1 MSSMSRRRKATGI
14 VTVVAAVTMAPLLL
28 GPGTSSASSHR
39 EAPLIAGLPQLDNTD
54 VYAFRS
60 PGNDGTVTLISNWI
74 PFEEPSGGPNFY
86 PFSNHAAYD
95 INIDN
100 NGDGKP
106 DITYQWAFSSSY
118 LNSNTFLYNTGVVH
132 HLTDSTLN
140 FRQVYTLTRIGYNAA
155 GKQNSSTVLAK
166 NVPAAPSDTGQASMP
181 NYATLRSEAIKTIG
195 AGKTFAGQA
204 DDPFFLDLRVFDL
217 LYGGNTGGKGFTE
230 IGRDSLAHYNVN
242 TIALKVPL
250 SELALNHN
258 ATRNPVVGIWSTTLA
273 KSADGSSAQV
283 SRLGNPLVNEVVV
296 PVALKDAFNSLPPAL
311 DHTIAAVVNKVKV
324 PEVPQLVQSIYGIA
338 APKTPRNDLVEVF
351 LTGISKNSGGP
362 IAVDLNS
369 QLLNKDVNPKAFI
382 PAEELR
388 LNLEV
393 PWHANPSRLGV
404 LGGDTQGY
412 PNGRRLTDDV
422 VDIELQALEGALP
435 PYGRNVSAI
444 GDGVNKNDASFMGG
458 FPYVALP
465 HAG

>member
-1 MSSMSRRRKATGI
+1 MSAVRRRRRIVGA
-14 VTVVAAVTMAPLLL
+14 VTVVAAATIAPLLL
-28 GPGTSSASSHR
+28 VPGTSSASSHR

-54 VYAFRS
+54 LYAFRS
-60 PGNDGTVTLISNWI
+60 PGNDGTATLISNWI
-74 PFEEPSGGPNFY
+74 PFEEPAGGPNFY
-86 PFSNHAAYD
+86 PFSNNAKYD

-106 DITYQWAFSSSY
+106 DITYQWTFSSKY
-118 LNSNTFLYNTGVVH
+118 LNPNTFLYNTGVVH

-140 FRQVYTLTRIGYNAA
+140 FRQVYTLTRIAYNAA
-155 GKQNSSTVLAK
+155 GKQTSAAVIGK
-166 NVPAAPSDTGQASMP
+166 NIPVAPSDVGKASMP

-195 AGKTFAGQA
+195 KEKTFAGQA

-217 LYGGNTGGKGFTE
+217 LYGGNTGGKGFSE
-230 IGRDSLAHYNVN
+230 FGNDSLKHYNVN

-250 SELALNHN
+250 SDLALNGN
-258 ATRNPVVGIWSTTLA
+258 VTRNPVVGLWSTTLS
-273 KSADGSSAQV
+273 KSTDGSYAQV

-296 PVALKDAFNSLPPAL
+296 PVSLKDAFNSLSPNV
-311 DHTIAAVVNKVKV
+311 DHTIPAVVNKVKV
-324 PEVPQLVQSIYGIA
+324 PEVPQLVQSIYGIP
-338 APKTPRNDLVEVF
+338 APKTPRNDLVETF

-388 LNLEV
+388 LNLGV
-393 PWHANPSRLGV
+393 AWHAGPSRLGV
-404 LGGDTQGY
+404 LAGDTQGY

-435 PYGRNVSAI
+435 PYSKNVSTVS
-444 GDGVNKNDASFMGG
+444 DGVNTNDVPFSSSFP
-458 FPYVALP
+458 FVALP